1 MAYSDKVVDH
11 FLRRFVSTPVPP
23 KDRAVLVDFL
33 VKRGSPSFSEEALRE
48 LLYLVWSLPAYQLG

>member
-23 KDRAVLVDFL
+23 RDRAVLVEFL
-33 VKRGSPSFSEEALRE
+33 AKRGPAFNEETLRE
-48 LLYLVWSLPAYQLG
+48 LLYLVWSMPAYQLG